1 MGSGGSLWGRTA
13 LVKSLRTG
21 NEIVL
26 MLLIAGFLVDRLSN
40 PYLLSVVLVGTV
52 LGVVVLL
59 TWSITDIV
67 GTRLRRAGGSGG
79 TGGE

>member
-1 MGSGGSLWGRTA
+1 MTANGSLWGRTA

-26 MLLIAGFLVDRLSN
+26 LLLIAGFLVDRLSD
-40 PYLLSVVLVGTV
+40 PYLLSLVLVGTV

-67 GTRLRRAGGSGG
+67 GARLRAVSGSGS

>member
-1 MGSGGSLWGRTA
+1 MTANGSLWGRTA

-26 MLLIAGFLVDRLSN
+26 LLLIAGFLVDWLSD
-40 PYLLSVVLVGTV
+40 PYLLSLVLVGTV

-67 GTRLRRAGGSGG
+67 GARLRAVSGSGS